1 MKLLSKCFQ
10 VLAGIAAAILPMGCD
25 RSENIKTIYGPP
37 EMMGH
42 GNAQPAPAQPAAQ
55 DVTPDDYE
63 IDNPPGDVYGPPEW
77 FEGGRDAEEEVVA
90 VYGPPEWF
98 EEPNQGA
105 DDGADF
111 QQLRDNERGKE
122 MPATKYGMP
131 STFVP
136 PADDDANSQQQR
148 DNERTGVFII
158 PEDANFDHLRKE
170 NSDFQQLRDNE
181 LSNVF
186 TVPEYG
192 PQPAPVTTKYGPRP
206 APPSNSS
213 KDDQKSEGQ
222 AQPLPKVPRDPEM
235 KPLYGIPS
243 TYGVPE
249 SRR

>member
-98 EEPNQGA
+98 EDPNQGA
-105 DDGADF
+105 DDADF
-111 QQLRDNERGKE
+111 DQLRDNERSDE
-122 MPATKYGMP
+122 DSPTKYGP
-131 STFVP
+131 I
-136 PADDDANSQQQR
+136 PA
-148 DNERTGVFII
+148 
-158 PEDANFDHLRKE
+158 RK
-170 NSDFQQLRDNE
+170 
-181 LSNVF
+181 
-186 TVPEYG
+186 
-192 PQPAPVTTKYGPRP
+192 PVTTKYGPLP
-206 APPSNSS
+206 VPPSDAS
-213 KDDQKSEGQ
+213 KDGQKNDGQ
-222 AQPLPKVPRDPEM
+222 AQPLPQIPPKPEF
-235 KPLYGIPS
+235 KPVYGMPPS
-243 TYGVPE
+243 AFE
-249 SRR
+249 R

>member
-63 IDNPPGDVYGPPEW
+63 IDNPPGD
-77 FEGGRDAEEEVVA
+77 

-181 LSNVF
+181 HSNVF